1 MRRAFCFSRS
11 WSRYSLSLGRPRP
24 CWPGGYG
31 RISIGHLGLSHLL
44 PLRNSFIFSRRQRRQ
59 SGPVSRAIG
68 LVLSSCPLG
77 PSDPA
82 TLGRA
87 AAVVR
92 LRGDV
97 LDLTDLEAGRLQ
109 RADRRLPARTRALDE
124 DVDPAHAVLLRLAA
138 RVLGRELRGERG
150 RLAGALEPDVARG
163 RPRDDV
169 PQRIADG
176 HDRVVERALD
186 VGVPVGDVLLL
197 LAPDLLDAGGRTS
210 PGRHVWRLLLPS
222 GLLLAGNGLLRPL
235 AGPGVGLGALAVHGQ
250 AAAVPDAL
258 VAADLDL
265 AADVLR
271 HLAAQVALDLV
282 VGVEP
287 VAQLDQVLVAEVLH
301 ADVGR
306 DPGLAQ
312 RLLRAGTADAVDV
325 GERDLEPLLAGEVDA
340 GKTCHVWAT
349 TFRLRRSL
357 RGTVPPALEG
367 PRPPTGGVRSGER
380 LCALKLRAAGGACQ
394 PCRCLWRAVELQMT
408 ITRPLR
414 RMTLHLSQI
423 GLTLGFTLTELVPYL

>member
-11 WSRYSLSLGRPRP
+11 WSRYSESLVRPRP
-24 CWPGGYG
+24 CSPGGYG
-31 RISIGHLGLSHLL
+31 RISIGHLGDSHLL

-68 LVLSSCPLG
+68 LVSPQS
-77 PSDPA
+77 SDPT

-87 AAVVR
+87 ATVVR

-109 RADRRLPARTRALDE
+109 RADRRLTARTRALDE

-138 RVLGRELRGERG
+138 RVLGRQLRGERG
-150 RLAGALEPDVARG
+150 RLAGALETDVAGG

-210 PGRHVWRLLLPS
+210 PGRHVRRPLLPS
-222 GLLLAGNGLLRPL
+222 GLLLAGDGLLRPL
-235 AGPGVGLGALAVHGQ
+235 AGPRVGLGALAVHGQ

-258 VAADLDL
+258 VATDLDL

-271 HLAAQVALDLV
+271 HLAAQVALDPV
-282 VGVEP
+282 VP
-287 VAQLDQVLVAEVLH
+287 VDVVPQRDQVLVGQV
-301 ADVGR
+301 ADAHVTADAG
-306 DPGLAQ
+306 GGEGGV
-312 RLLRAGTADAVDV
+312 RAGLADAVDV
-325 GERDLEPLLAGEVDA
+325 RERDLQPLLAGEVDA
-340 GKTCHVWAT
+340 GEACH
-349 TFRLRRSL
+349 
-357 RGTVPPALEG
+357 
-367 PRPPTGGVRSGER
+367 
-380 LCALKLRAAGGACQ
+380 AGGCSFWFPEVCRLPDPRRPGAGPGLRPGVACGPGTPGPQEGGELLRCAAQ
-394 PCRCLWRAVELQMT
+394 PWRCLWRRFSQITM
-408 ITRPLR
+408 TRP
-414 RMTLHLSQI
+414 
-423 GLTLGFTLTELVPYL
+423 